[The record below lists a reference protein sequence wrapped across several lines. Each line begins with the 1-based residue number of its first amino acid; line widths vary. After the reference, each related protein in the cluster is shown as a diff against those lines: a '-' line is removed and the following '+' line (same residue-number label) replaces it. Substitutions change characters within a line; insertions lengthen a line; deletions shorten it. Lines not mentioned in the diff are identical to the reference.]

1 MSLLPA
7 SERCPLEHSPSTPQ
21 QGAVTAESVVI
32 AEKSMR
38 NRYDPAGVAGLCFAM
53 MALIVAMR
61 VVYDLF
67 VKWFGG

>member
-1 MSLLPA
+1 
-7 SERCPLEHSPSTPQ
+7 
-21 QGAVTAESVVI
+21 
-32 AEKSMR
+32 MR